1 MIWWV
6 GFFFAAGIAL
16 ILVEFIL
23 PGLVCGILGGTF
35 LVVSSGIALYNFP
48 QYGMFIIF
56 GEGLA
61 AAICIGLGFYFFPR
75 SIVGRA
81 MILEDSQRQDA
92 GWVSDTSNES
102 LIGKLGE
109 VFTDL
114 RPAGTIM
121 INGERVSAVSSG
133 EYITSGMA
141 VRVIEV
147 RGNRVVV
154 EEAAKS

>member
-35 LVVSSGIALYNFP
+35 LVVSCGIALYNFP
-48 QYGMFIIF
+48 QHGMFIIF

-61 AAICIGLGFYFFPR
+61 AALCIGLGFYFFPR
-75 SIVGRA
+75 SVVGRA
-81 MILEDSQRQDA
+81 MILEDSQQQEA
-92 GWVSDTSNES
+92 GWVSDTSNAA
-102 LIGKLGE
+102 LMGKLGE

-114 RPAGTIM
+114 RPAGTVM
-121 INGERVSAVSSG
+121 INGERVNAVSSG
-133 EYITSGMA
+133 EYIASGVA

-147 RGNRVVV
+147 HGNRVVV
-154 EEAAKS
+154 EEVAKA